1 MAGSDTAPRARY
13 VSSFDAPVGSATL
26 PQGSLYSV
34 AGNGFN
40 LIEASFM
47 RSGAAASLKVLLHRL
62 TSLGTPGAT
71 QAFGRYNPKEP
82 PALCLPKQ
90 THTVAPTL
98 GQALHIMRLPTSAG
112 TGCIWTFHDTP
123 IKINTG
129 TANGCGWL
137 PTAPSGA
144 ADVTFVWEE

>member
-1 MAGSDTAPRARY
+1 VPAADLGQRARY
-13 VSSFDAPVGSATL
+13 VSAFDASVGSATL

-40 LIEASFM
+40 LIEAHFM
-47 RSGAAASLKVLLHRL
+47 RSGAAAGLAVRLQRL
-62 TSLGTPGAT
+62 TSAGTPGAT
-71 QAFGRYNPKEP
+71 QAIGKYDDDGPA
-82 PALCLPKQ
+82 ALCLPKL

-98 GQALHIMRLPTSAG
+98 GQNLHVVRLPTSAS
-112 TGCIWTFHDTP
+112 TGVIWTFHDTP
-123 IKINTG
+123 IKINVG

-137 PTAPSGA
+137 PTTPSGA